1 MAKEGLE
8 IDITVK
14 ADNAAQQ
21 INAVSKS
28 LNGLNTSTK
37 GANITLTNFGR
48 VIQDAPFGILGI
60 ANNIDPLIQ
69 SFQNLKKESGS
80 TGGALKALAGSL
92 AGPAGIAIA
101 ISAVTSILISFGPE
115 ISKFFGLTESAGE
128 AAAAAAKNF
137 DTAAASVA
145 NEASQVEKLVAV
157 LQSETTSR
165 REKQAAIN
173 DLNRISSVYFDGL
186 KLEGNIVQ
194 GLDPAYKAYVA
205 SLLNVARAKAAQNKI
220 SELYTKR
227 LELESKIVGEVL
239 TSALGKVAAA
249 NQKIDKAFK
258 NQQQVGFVS
267 LGLTKDENAAF
278 AANIQITELDN
289 QIKKLATATIP
300 AFDSQSKAAAT
311 STQKLGENSKKA
323 AADIQK
329 AAIANDDFAKS
340 IEPIIEL
347 NNKLTGQDQFK
358 LSISAQILKAE
369 KQLQEILSRKLTDTE
384 RLIALKQQEI
394 LLQQKAK
401 ISDTIAGQPTSA
413 GAGLLGGPNARNLQI
428 ADEAIGINNVNA
440 ALALTQERLANVQS
454 AFTLVGGAVDQAFNA
469 LANGQDPLEAL
480 KQSLKQLLIQLAKA
494 AVFALILSA
503 VSGGA
508 GAAGGLSFLTA
519 FKGLLGFKA
528 SGGGVRGG
536 GAFMVGENG
545 PELFVPGANG
555 AMVNNNALR
564 GAGAGAVSFEIRGDV
579 LFGLLRK
586 NGQNRAANFG

>member
-37 GANITLTNFGR
+37 GANIALTNFGR

-300 AFDSQSKAAAT
+300 AFDSQSKEANASLKKTGDTTKETAASFQDLSDVVRSFTTLYNPLTAGLDKLITKEEAYIQAVKERQNALIAAENARKLSEARSSVNPAT
-311 STQKLGENSKKA
+311 SA
-323 AADIQK
+323 
-329 AAIANDDFAKS
+329 
-340 IEPIIEL
+340 
-347 NNKLTGQDQFK
+347 
-358 LSISAQILKAE
+358 
-369 KQLQEILSRKLTDTE
+369 
-384 RLIALKQQEI
+384 
-394 LLQQKAK
+394 
-401 ISDTIAGQPTSA
+401 SDK
-413 GAGLLGGPNARNLQI
+413 LLGRLKPGQNIFTLIDNT
-428 ADEAIGINNVNA
+428 NA